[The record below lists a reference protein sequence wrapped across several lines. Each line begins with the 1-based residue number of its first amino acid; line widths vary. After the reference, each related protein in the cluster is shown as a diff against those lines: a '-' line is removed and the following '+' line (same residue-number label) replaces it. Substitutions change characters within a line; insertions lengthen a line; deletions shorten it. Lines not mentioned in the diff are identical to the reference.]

1 MSNKNIKIIEPR
13 RQEILSAYNPQIRV
27 CAYCRVS
34 TDSSKQHTSYLA
46 QADYYTKYISEHSEW
61 SLVDI
66 YADESSGTKLKNRDG
81 FNKMISECEKN
92 NIDLIITKSITR
104 FARNTIDSIETIRK
118 LKSLGIAVYFEK
130 ENINTMS
137 EQSEQMLTILSSIAQ
152 GESESISTN
161 VRWGI
166 EKRFR
171 DGTYIPSCVAYGY
184 TKNEDN
190 EIEIEPQQA
199 EIIKRIFT
207 EYLSG
212 KGTYLIAKGLNDD
225 NIKPIRKA
233 KIWRDNVI
241 QEILKNQIYKGDML
255 LQKTYT
261 TQNLPFTKKKNNGEK
276 AQYLVQN
283 NHQAIV
289 SQEDFDKVQEIMS
302 YRSKKTISNNYEFS
316 GKIKCSEC
324 GDTFRR
330 QKIYIGTPYEAVQ
343 WCCKTHISNKSKCKL
358 KAIRENELK
367 HSFVNMW
374 NRLISNY
381 ENILYPLLDSL
392 EQLNLEDNKTQLETI
407 ENQIKDIKEQS
418 RVLSEVAQKG
428 YIDSALY
435 ISEQT
440 RLNIEIERLKK
451 QKENLIKDSEYK
463 NDIENT
469 KQIIK
474 LIENNYTLIDRYE
487 KVIFK
492 KLIETLHISDSEI
505 IFELINGLK
514 LTEKR

>member
-1 MSNKNIKIIEPR
+1 MSNKNIKIIEPQR
-13 RQEILSAYNPQIRV
+13 KEILSAYKPKTRV

-34 TDSSKQHTSYLA
+34 TDSNKQHSSYLA
-46 QADYYTKYISEHSEW
+46 QAEYYKNYIEQRKEW
-61 SLVDI
+61 ELVGI

-118 LKSLGIAVYFEK
+118 LKELGIAVYFEK

-184 TKNEDN
+184 IKNDDGEL
-190 EIEIEPQQA
+190 EIEPQQA
-199 EIIKRIFT
+199 EIIRRIFT
-207 EYLSG
+207 EYLNG

-225 NIKPIRKA
+225 NIRPIRKA

-241 QEILKNQIYKGDML
+241 QDILKNQIYKGDML

-261 TQNLPFTKKKNNGEK
+261 TQNLPFTKKKNKGEK

-283 NHQAIV
+283 NHQPII
-289 SQEDFDKVQEIMS
+289 SQEDFDKIQEIMS
-302 YRSKKTISNNYEFS
+302 YRSKKTIANNYEFS

-324 GDTFRR
+324 GDSFRR

-343 WCCKTHISNKSKCKL
+343 WCCKTHIADKNKCKQ
-358 KAIRENELK
+358 KAIREDSLK
-367 HSFVNMW
+367 QSFVNMW
-374 NRLISNY
+374 NRLVSNY
-381 ENILYPLLDSL
+381 EYILTPLLDSL
-392 EQLNLEDNKTQLETI
+392 EQLNLQDNKVQLETI
-407 ENQIKDIKEQS
+407 ENQIKDINEQS
-418 RVLSEVAQKG
+418 RILSEVAQKG
-428 YIDSALY
+428 YIDSDLY
-435 ISEQT
+435 IFEQT
-440 RLNIEIERLKK
+440 RLNIEIERLKR
-451 QKENLIKDSEYK
+451 EKDIILSKSEYK
-463 NDIENT
+463 YEIQQTKKIIRVMETNYKLIDSYEKSLFISLV
-469 KQIIK
+469 KQI
-474 LIENNYTLIDRYE
+474 Y
-487 KVIFK
+487 
-492 KLIETLHISDSEI
+492 ISDKEI
-505 IFELINGLK
+505 IFELKNKLK
-514 LTEKR
+514 LTERR